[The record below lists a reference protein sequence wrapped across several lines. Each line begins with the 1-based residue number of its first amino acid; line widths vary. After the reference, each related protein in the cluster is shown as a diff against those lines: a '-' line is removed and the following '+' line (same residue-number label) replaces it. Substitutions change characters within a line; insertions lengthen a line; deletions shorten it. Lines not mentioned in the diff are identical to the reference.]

1 MEIIKQNG
9 SPENPIP
16 AVSKIDRL
24 QQRAQRL
31 QQEAQQARERVR
43 EETALQEKLARLKE
57 RQRIE
62 KEVRLLG
69 TIARVSG
76 LAEIGRKRTTSS
88 DVTRDLNVDL
98 LIGALSLLREQ
109 FLESVDDAQQLN
121 LRVRGEALRKA
132 YFADKNNIT
141 FGVGFNRISVE
152 NIKGDKDEHQ

>member
-1 MEIIKQNG
+1 MDNIQSNRG
-9 SPENPIP
+9 MENPIP

-43 EETALQEKLARLKE
+43 EEAALQEKLARLRE
-57 RQRIE
+57 RQRVE

-69 TIARVSG
+69 AIARVAG
-76 LAEIGRKRTTSS
+76 LAELGGQRGKSPEAGDTF
-88 DVTRDLNVDL
+88 DVDL

-109 FLESVDDAQQLN
+109 FLETVDVAQQAN

-132 YFADKNNIT
+132 YFADRNNPR
-141 FGVGFNRISVE
+141 FGVSLLIPNDNNGETNH
-152 NIKGDKDEHQ
+152 DY

>member
-1 MEIIKQNG
+1 MENIQINRG
-9 SPENPIP
+9 MENPIP

-43 EETALQEKLARLKE
+43 EEAALQEKLARLKE

-69 TIARVSG
+69 AIARVAG
-76 LAEIGRKRTTSS
+76 LAELGGQRGTSP
-88 DVTRDLNVDL
+88 DVTHGLDVDL

-109 FLESVDDAQQLN
+109 FLETVDVAQQLN

-132 YFADKNNIT
+132 YFADRNNPK
-141 FGVGFNRISVE
+141 FGVSLLISNE
-152 NIKGDKDEHQ
+152 NNGETNHDN

>member
-1 MEIIKQNG
+1 M
-9 SPENPIP
+9 
-16 AVSKIDRL
+16 SKIDRL

-43 EETALQEKLARLKE
+43 EEAALQEKLARLKE

-69 TIARVSG
+69 AIARVAG
-76 LAEIGRKRTTSS
+76 LAELGGQRGTSP
-88 DVTRDLNVDL
+88 DVTQGLDVDL

-109 FLESVDDAQQLN
+109 FLETVDVAQQAN

-132 YFADKNNIT
+132 YFADRNNPR
-141 FGVGFNRISVE
+141 FGVSLLMSNE
-152 NIKGDKDEHQ
+152 

>member
-1 MEIIKQNG
+1 MENIQINRG
-9 SPENPIP
+9 MENLIP

-43 EETALQEKLARLKE
+43 EETALLEKLARLRE

-69 TIARVSG
+69 AIARVAG
-76 LAEIGRKRTTSS
+76 LAELGGQRGTSP
-88 DVTRDLNVDL
+88 DVTQGLDVDL

-109 FLESVDDAQQLN
+109 FLETVDVAQQLN

-132 YFADKNNIT
+132 YFADRNNPK
-141 FGVGFNRISVE
+141 FGVSLLISNE
-152 NIKGDKDEHQ
+152 NNGETNHDN

>member
-1 MEIIKQNG
+1 MENIQINRG
-9 SPENPIP
+9 MENPIP

-43 EETALQEKLARLKE
+43 EEAALQEKLARLKE

-69 TIARVSG
+69 AIARVAG
-76 LAEIGRKRTTSS
+76 LAELGGQRGTSP
-88 DVTRDLNVDL
+88 DVTQGLDVDL

-109 FLESVDDAQQLN
+109 FLETVDDAQQLN

-132 YFADKNNIT
+132 YFADRNNPEIWGQLT
-141 FGVGFNRISVE
+141 DV
-152 NIKGDKDEHQ
+152 

>member
-1 MEIIKQNG
+1 MENIQISKG
-9 SPENPIP
+9 MENPIL

-24 QQRAQRL
+24 QQRALRL

-43 EETALQEKLARLKE
+43 EEAALQEKLARLRE

-69 TIARVSG
+69 AIARMAG
-76 LAEIGRKRTTSS
+76 LAEIGGQWGTSP
-88 DVTRDLNVDL
+88 DVTQGLDIDL

-109 FLESVDDAQQLN
+109 FLETVDVAQQLN

-132 YFADKNNIT
+132 YFADRNNQR
-141 FGVGFNRISVE
+141 FGVSLLMSNDNNGE
-152 NIKGDKDEHQ
+152 NNHDN

>member
-1 MEIIKQNG
+1 MENIQQNG
-9 SPENPIP
+9 RLENPVP

-43 EETALQEKLARLKE
+43 EEAALQEKLARLRE

-69 TIARVSG
+69 AIARVAG
-76 LAEIGRKRTTSS
+76 LAELGGQRGKSS
-88 DVTRDLNVDL
+88 DVTQGLDVDL

-109 FLESVDDAQQLN
+109 FLETVDDAQQAD

-132 YFADKNNIT
+132 YFADRKNPR
-141 FGVGFNRISVE
+141 FGVSLLMP
-152 NIKGDKDEHQ
+152 DEIAGEKNHDN